1 MGYHTNTGLRPKALY
16 MIQDTTT
23 NGANA
28 GRMLED
34 ESSTGKKRPWR
45 KQKMGSRAIAASLY
59 RCWKKHP
66 RKNAALKK
74 RSDWMQQCGNYLVF
88 GDVVNPETGEVARKL
103 QAAQFCRDRLCPMC
117 QWRKSLVTF
126 HQLSEI
132 MDRVDADH
140 PNEFIPIFLTLTM
153 KNVPSAE
160 LGSAITTILQ
170 SWSRMMNKA
179 GNRKPWRVA
188 AGWFRSLEITYNP
201 DTAEWHPHIHAILLV
216 PADYFTDADKYIDH
230 DAWVAEWRRALR
242 ADYDPSVDVR
252 TIKADRAHAVAEVSK
267 YAVKPGEW
275 VNLDDADGTDERVG
289 LLAVE
294 LKGRR
299 LTAFGG
305 VMKEARAALKQE
317 DAETAD
323 LVHTGEDA
331 EVRGDLLVAL
341 DRFEWQVGVT
351 NYIHVKRDV
360 LVEPPSA

>member
-1 MGYHTNTGLRPKALY
+1 MVTTPYNLPKGLF
-16 MIQDTTT
+16 MVDDITT

-153 KNVPSAE
+153 KNVPNAE
-160 LGSAITTILQ
+160 LGTAITRILQ
-170 SWSRMMNKA
+170 AWSRMMNKS
-179 GNRKPWRVA
+179 NRRKPWRVT

-230 DAWVAEWRRALR
+230 DAWVAEWHRALR

-252 TIKADRAHAVAEVSK
+252 TIKAERAHAVAEVSK

-351 NYIHVKRDV
+351 NYVRVKRDV
-360 LVEPPSA
+360 LVEPPSE